1 MSAALSIEGNMSR
14 GKDVRNQ
21 NVMAA
26 LSIANIVKS
35 SLGPVGLDKMLV
47 DDVGDVTITNDG
59 ATILKQ
65 LEVEHPAAKVLVEL
79 SSLQDQEVGDGTT
92 SVVILAS
99 ELLKQAAELV
109 KSGVHPTAV
118 ISGYLLAKKEACKF
132 IAKQMSNK
140 VDTLGPE
147 AVENIARTSLSS
159 KILGADSDFFGKLAA
174 DAVTALKY
182 TNAKGEVKYPLK
194 ACTILKAHGKG
205 MRESS
210 LVNGFALNNT
220 RAAQGMPKCV
230 KNAKIA
236 LLDIDLRKYKVPM
249 GVQVLVSDPTKLR
262 EIQEKE
268 IAVTRDRINI
278 LVKAGAN
285 VILTTKGMDDV
296 VMKYMVECGVLGARR
311 CRKSDLRYIAKAT
324 GGKVLL
330 SLADETG
337 GESVDPSLLGSAE
350 CVEEERVG
358 DGEIIYVRGCKSTRA
373 QTVILR
379 GANDYMLDEV
389 ERSLHD
395 AMCAVKRVLESKNVV
410 PGGGCVEAALSIY
423 METLADTLGSKEQL
437 AVAAFAKALLIIPKT
452 LAVNSAF
459 DATDLVA
466 KLRAYHNASQKNREK
481 LEFKWTGLDLENGKV
496 RNNLKAGVLEPA
508 ISKVKSIRFATEA
521 AITILRIDDFVKMD
535 AAADPNAPGG
545 MPY

>member
-1 MSAALSIEGNMSR
+1 MAALALDGSLSR
-14 GKDVRNQ
+14 GKDVRAQ

-79 SSLQDQEVGDGTT
+79 SSLQDAEVGDGTT

-109 KSGVHPTAV
+109 KNGVHPTSV
-118 ISGYLLAKKEACKF
+118 IAGYQLAKKEACKF
-132 IAKQMSNK
+132 IAKQMSSR
-140 VDTLGPE
+140 VDTLGDE
-147 AVENIARTSLSS
+147 AVVNIARTSLSS
-159 KILGADSDFFGKLAA
+159 KILGGDSDFFGKLAA
-174 DAVTALKY
+174 DAVTALQY
-182 TNAKGEVKYPLK
+182 INAKGEVKYPLK
-194 ACTILKAHGKG
+194 ACTILKAHGQG

-220 RAAQGMPKCV
+220 RAAQGMPKLV

-249 GVQVLVSDPTKLR
+249 GMQVLVNDPTKLQ
-262 EIQEKE
+262 EIQAKE
-268 IAVTRDRINI
+268 IQVTRDRVNI
-278 LVKAGAN
+278 LINAGAN

-296 VMKYMVECGVLGARR
+296 VMKYMVDRGVMGCRR

-330 SLADETG
+330 SLTDETG
-337 GESVDPSLLGSAE
+337 NESIDASCLGEAE
-350 CVEEERVG
+350 VVEESRVG
-358 DGEIIYVRGCKSTRA
+358 DGEIIYVRGCKTTRA

-379 GANDYMLDEV
+379 GANDYMLDEI

-423 METLADTLGSKEQL
+423 MESLADTLGSKEQL
-437 AVAAFAKALLIIPKT
+437 AVAAFAKSLLIIPKT
-452 LAVNSAF
+452 LAYNSAH

-466 KLRAYHNASQKNREK
+466 KLRAYHNASQKGTDK
-481 LEFKWTGLDLENGKV
+481 DDFKWTGLDLDNGRV
-496 RNNLKAGVLEPA
+496 RNNLRAGVLEPA

-521 AITILRIDDFVKMD
+521 AITILRIDDFIKMNQPQ
-535 AAADPNAPGG
+535 DPNGPGG
-545 MPY
+545 RGY

>member
-1 MSAALSIEGNMSR
+1 MAALALDGSLSR
-14 GKDVRNQ
+14 GSDVRAQ

-79 SSLQDQEVGDGTT
+79 SSLQDAEVGDGTT

-109 KSGVHPTAV
+109 KNGVHPTSV
-118 ISGYLLAKKEACKF
+118 IAGYQLAKKEACKF
-132 IAKQMSNK
+132 IAKQMSSR
-140 VDTLGPE
+140 VDTLGDE
-147 AVENIARTSLSS
+147 AVVNIARTSLSS

-182 TNAKGEVKYPLK
+182 VNAKGEVKYPLK
-194 ACTILKAHGKG
+194 ACTILKAHGQG
-205 MRESS
+205 MRESA
-210 LVNGFALNNT
+210 LVDGFALNNT
-220 RAAQGMPKCV
+220 RAAQGMPSCV

-249 GVQVLVSDPTKLR
+249 GMQVLVNDPAKLQ
-262 EIQEKE
+262 EIQAQE
-268 IAVTRDRINI
+268 IQVTRDRVNI
-278 LVKAGAN
+278 LINAGAN

-296 VMKYMVECGVLGARR
+296 VMKYMIDRGVLGCRR

-330 SLADETG
+330 SLADEHG
-337 GESVDPSLLGSAE
+337 NESIDSSCLGEAAV
-350 CVEEERVG
+350 VEESRVG
-358 DGEIIYVRGCKSTRA
+358 DGEIIYVRGCKTTRA

-379 GANDYMLDEV
+379 GANDYMLDEI

-395 AMCAVKRVLESKNVV
+395 AMCAVKRVLESKTVV

-423 METLADTLGSKEQL
+423 MESLADTLGSKEQL
-437 AVAAFAKALLIIPKT
+437 AVAAFARALLIIPKT
-452 LAVNSAF
+452 LSYNSAF

-466 KLRAYHNASQKNREK
+466 KLRAYHNASQKGTDKEDY
-481 LEFKWTGLDLENGKV
+481 KWSGLDLENGRV
-496 RNNLKAGVLEPA
+496 RNNLRAGVLEPA

-521 AITILRIDDFVKMD
+521 AITILRIDDFIKMNQPQ
-535 AAADPNAPGG
+535 DPNGPGG
-545 MPY
+545 RGY

>member
-1 MSAALSIEGNMSR
+1 MSALSIDGSMSR
-14 GKDVRNQ
+14 GKDVRKQ

-92 SVVILAS
+92 SVVVLAS

-109 KSGVHPTAV
+109 KNGVHPTSI
-118 ISGYLLAKKEACKF
+118 ISGYLMAKKEACKF
-132 IAKQMSNK
+132 IAKQMSSK
-140 VDTLGPE
+140 VDSLGEE
-147 AVENIARTSLSS
+147 AVENIAKTSLSS

-174 DAVTALKY
+174 DSVRALKY

-205 MRESS
+205 MRESE

-220 RAAQGMPKCV
+220 RAAQGMPKMV

-249 GVQVLVSDPTKLR
+249 GMQVLVNDPAKLK
-262 EIQEKE
+262 EIQDQE
-268 IAVTRDRINI
+268 IAVTRDRVNI
-278 LVKAGAN
+278 LIKAGAN

-296 VMKYMVECGVLGARR
+296 VMKYLVDSGVMGCRR

-330 SLADETG
+330 SLADEAG
-337 GESVDPSLLGSAE
+337 GESIDSSLLGEAE
-350 CVEEERVG
+350 LVEESRVG

-373 QTVILR
+373 QTIILR
-379 GANDYMLDEV
+379 GANDYMLDEI

-395 AMCAVKRVLESKNVV
+395 SMCVVKRVLESKMVV

-423 METLADTLGSKEQL
+423 MESLADTLGSKEQL

-452 LAVNSAF
+452 LAVNSAY

-466 KLRAYHNASQKNREK
+466 KLRAYHNAAQKKTGNED
-481 LEFKWTGLDLENGKV
+481 FKWTGLDLDRGIV
-496 RNNLKAGVLEPA
+496 RNNLKSGVLEPA
-508 ISKVKSIRFATEA
+508 LSKVKMIRFATEA
-521 AITILRIDDFVKMD
+521 AITILRIDDSITMN
-535 AAADPNAPGG
+535 APPDPNNPRGG
-545 MPY
+545 GY